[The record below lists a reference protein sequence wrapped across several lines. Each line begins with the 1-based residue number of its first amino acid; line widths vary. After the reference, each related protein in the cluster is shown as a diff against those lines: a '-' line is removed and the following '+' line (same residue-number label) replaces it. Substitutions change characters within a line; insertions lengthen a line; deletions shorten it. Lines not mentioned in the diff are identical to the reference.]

1 MLLFEGGWAV
11 TKACQTWESFLQ
23 NKLLNN
29 SDSFTQK
36 AQYALKEIY
45 LSCHVAAQ
53 ISIED
58 KVTEYKTLRSLR
70 TGDES
75 DVIELMDT
83 SSIRLSAHDIGD
95 PNLGNLMYVFF
106 KALRERTKLGK
117 EDILDIIK
125 QYGCYEGS
133 DAAGQKSLH
142 LEGFLNY
149 VKENIKTDKRLVW
162 KALQACGYDFNHQ
175 RYDSSPYKLIP
186 FIFKLT
192 ANVSSNFDNSHV
204 CSQQDARG

>member
-1 MLLFEGGWAV
+1 MNAMLLFEGGWAV

-29 SDSFTQK
+29 SDTFTQK
-36 AQYALKEIY
+36 AQYALKEIF
-45 LSCHVAAQ
+45 LSCHVAARVAA
-53 ISIED
+53 ED
-58 KVTEYKTLRSLR
+58 KITEYKTSRSLE

-83 SSIRLSAHDIGD
+83 SSIRLSAHDIGE
-95 PNLGNLMYVFF
+95 PNPGNLIYVFF
-106 KALRERTKLGK
+106 KALRERRSLGK
-117 EDILDIIK
+117 EELMDIIK
-125 QYGCYEGS
+125 QYGCYEGD

-149 VKENIKTDKRLVW
+149 VKENIKSDKRLVW

-175 RYDSSPYKLIP
+175 RYEFQP
-186 FIFKLT
+186 
-192 ANVSSNFDNSHV
+192 SHT
-204 CSQQDARG
+204 